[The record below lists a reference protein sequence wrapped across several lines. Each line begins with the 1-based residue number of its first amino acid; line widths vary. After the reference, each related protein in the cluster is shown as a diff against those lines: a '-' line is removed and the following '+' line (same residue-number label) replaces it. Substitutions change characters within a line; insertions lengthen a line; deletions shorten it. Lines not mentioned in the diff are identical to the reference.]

1 LGLWPNAWSGKIRH
15 EALWRFASTAAM
27 KILVSDPVFVD
38 DLVRFLHGRQCSAE
52 QIGARAID
60 ARPPESSQDAAYL
73 RKELKAYLRAW
84 REMHPGVRVDLLES
98 TAAASK
104 A

>member
-1 LGLWPNAWSGKIRH
+1 
-15 EALWRFASTAAM
+15 M

-73 RKELKAYLRAW
+73 RKELKAYLRTRVSASICSSRRRLRVK
-84 REMHPGVRVDLLES
+84 REARSTLLRTVVLTFPVVLAPNADVWS
-98 TAAASK
+98 TRC
-104 A
+104 